1 MTRFIA
7 PVLLAFSLTTP
18 LLAQD
23 YSFRTVDE
31 SFDDVSFSVESAILD
46 RGLTIDSVSHVGDM
60 LERTRID
67 VGSEVTLYSEAL
79 VYNFCSASVSRQA
92 MEVDVM
98 NIAFCPYGIFLFSTP
113 DDADQTTVGHRTM
126 PGDSMAPVND
136 MLDAI
141 IAEAIG
147 Q

>member
-7 PVLLAFSLTTP
+7 PALLAFSLATP
-18 LLAQD
+18 LFAQD
-23 YSFRTVDE
+23 YSFWTVNE

-67 VGSEVTLYSEAL
+67 VGSEVTLYSDAL
-79 VYNFCSASVSRQA
+79 VYNFCSASVSRQV

-113 DDADQTTVGHRTM
+113 DNAVQTTVGHRTM
-126 PGDSMAPVND
+126 PGDSMASVND